1 LAILL
6 VPSLKGA
13 FEKLY
18 GYTSDADGIR
28 HALLEEDSVTFEQAN
43 SCLLFVPLSQIMLSV
58 LSKRWIW
65 FLQPSIPD
73 NQFRWAKCGGL

>member
-1 LAILL
+1 MFLDRGGSGCPCIRDAVRSGLTDWAILL

-13 FEKLY
+13 FKLY

-43 SCLLFVPLSQIMLSV
+43 
-58 LSKRWIW
+58 
-65 FLQPSIPD
+65 
-73 NQFRWAKCGGL
+73 